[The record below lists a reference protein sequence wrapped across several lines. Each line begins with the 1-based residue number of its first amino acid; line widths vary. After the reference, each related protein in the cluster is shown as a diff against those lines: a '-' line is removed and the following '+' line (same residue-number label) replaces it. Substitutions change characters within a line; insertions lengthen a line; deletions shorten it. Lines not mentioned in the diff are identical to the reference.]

1 MGPLG
6 FWEYEH
12 MPFGLT
18 NAPATFQRLMES
30 CLGELHLNWYIIY
43 LDDIIVFS
51 RTPAEHLHRLKAVI
65 SKLRAAGLK
74 LKPTKC
80 DLFKQQI
87 NYLGYVVSKEGVST
101 DPDKIAAVTEWPQPT
116 TVTEVR
122 SFLGFVS
129 YYRRFIPNFFK
140 VAKPLNQL
148 LQNLE
153 GTPSQKK
160 KFKVYWGPEQKEA
173 FETLQKLCT
182 ESPILAYADFK
193 APFVL
198 HTDASGDGL
207 GAVLYQVQDGQKRV
221 IAYASRSL
229 SKSERN
235 YPVHKLEFL
244 ALKWAITDKFHEYL
258 YGSEFQVFTDN
269 NPLIYV
275 LTAAKLDATGHR
287 WVAALSNYTFSITYK
302 PGKGHVDADALSHI
316 RWPEAIDIDTQTVHA
331 VCKGMQAPHG
341 KVETLCQGVQ
351 AVDALCQ
358 ENAPPGMTPLQW
370 CQAQAKDPAIHQ
382 IIESMQNKTLKHL
395 KIQGD
400 MPSDLKALIRLKKQL
415 LLKQGVLY
423 RRVTPSDAKPRLQ
436 LILPPSQRNKAIE
449 GCHDQVGH
457 LGQDRVLE
465 LLRDRFYW
473 QGMYID
479 VASYLNSC
487 PRCLRRKS
495 QADQAP
501 LLNIEVNQPLELV
514 HLDYL
519 KIEPSKGNVENVLI
533 ITDHFTRYAQAF
545 PSKTQTALATAKLLW
560 NNFIPH
566 YGFPEKI
573 ITDQG
578 RNFESELIDNL
589 CQVAGVK
596 KLCTSPYHPQT
607 NGQCE
612 CFNSTLLNM
621 LGTLTPEQ
629 KKDWKNHVSAMV
641 HAYNCAKNT
650 ATGFSPYYLLF
661 GREPRLPVDV
671 EFGLQRE
678 NQKGPLSESNYV
690 SQLRRQL
697 KFAHNKAKQV
707 ASKQQVRHKG
717 LYDRKCRGATLD
729 VGDLVLVKQTAWKGR
744 HKIQDCWEEEE
755 YQVVDQPTPGVPVY
769 VVKSIA
775 GGRPKVLHRNLLQPL
790 QGRLR
795 QEGATGDDSDGEGE
809 ASDTPKATHGRPR
822 RANPSKKRDVP
833 SLTRLPSPEHMTGDG
848 DSSEDE
854 ECVILSTPVDT
865 PASPIEEVQSTMNEP
880 VTDLSSEI
888 QTIPDQSTIEHEPS
902 DHEAEQVSESE
913 SDSDSSAPIIPRRSA
928 RRTKGIP
935 PVCYGQVQ
943 IKSTIISDMDKPTRY
958 SQVLYVP
965 CYQ

>member
-1 MGPLG
+1 M
-6 FWEYEH
+6 
-12 MPFGLT
+12 
-18 NAPATFQRLMES
+18 S
-30 CLGELHLNWYIIY
+30 CTLNWCIIY

-51 RTPAEHLHRLKAVI
+51 RTPEEHLHRLKAVI

-87 NYLGYVVSKEGVST
+87 NYLGHVVSKEGVST
-101 DPDKIAAVTEWPQPT
+101 DPDKITAVTEWPQPT

-122 SFLGFVS
+122 SFFGFVS
-129 YYRRFIPNFFK
+129 YYRRFIPNFSK
-140 VAKPLNQL
+140 VAKPLNKL

-160 KFKVYWGPEQKEA
+160 KFKVFWGPEQQEA

-207 GAVLYQVQDGQKRV
+207 GAVLYQVQNGQKRV

-269 NPLIYV
+269 NPLTYV
-275 LTAAKLDATGHR
+275 LTTAKLDATGHR
-287 WVAALSNYTFSITYK
+287 WVAALSNYTFGITYK
-302 PGKGHVDADALSHI
+302 PGKGHVDADALSRI

-331 VCKGMQAPHG
+331 VCKGVQAPHG
-341 KVETLCQGVQ
+341 KVETLCQGAQ

-358 ENAPPGMTPLQW
+358 DNAPPGMTPLQW
-370 CQAQAKDPAIHQ
+370 CQAQAKDPAIQH
-382 IIESMQNKTLKHL
+382 IIDSMKKKTLRTL

-400 MPSDLKALIRLKKQL
+400 MPSELKALIRLRKQL

-423 RRVTPSDAKPRLQ
+423 RRTTPVDAKSRLQ
-436 LILPPSQRNKAIE
+436 LILPPSHRTKAIE

-457 LGQDRVLE
+457 LGLDRVLE
-465 LLRDRFYW
+465 LLRDWFYW
-473 QGMYID
+473 PGMHTD

-545 PSKTQTALATAKLLW
+545 PSKTQTALTTAKLLW
-560 NNFIPH
+560 NNFILH
-566 YGFPEKI
+566 YGFPDKI

-578 RNFESELIDNL
+578 RNFESELIENL

-612 CFNSTLLNM
+612 RFNSTLLNM

-641 HAYNCAKNT
+641 HAYNCTRNA

-671 EFGLQRE
+671 EFGLQRGS
-678 NQKGPLSESNYV
+678 QKGPLGESGYV
-690 SQLRRQL
+690 SQLRRRL
-697 KFAHNKAKQV
+697 KFAHNKAKLV
-707 ASKQQVRHKG
+707 ASKQQARHKG
-717 LYDRKCRGATLD
+717 LYDRKCRGATLGI
-729 VGDLVLVKQTAWKGR
+729 GDLVLVKQTAWKGR
-744 HKIQDCWEEEE
+744 HKIQDRWEEEE

-775 GGRPKVLHRNLLQPL
+775 GGRPRVLHRNLLLPL
-790 QGRLR
+790 QGRIR
-795 QEGATGDDSDGEGE
+795 PEGGTGDESSSDSESESE
-809 ASDTPKATHGRPR
+809 AHEAAGTPCGRPR
-822 RANPSKKRDVP
+822 GNCPPCVNTPKKRGAPAHLSRDDL
-833 SLTRLPSPEHMTGDG
+833 SSPEHMTGDE
-848 DSSEDE
+848 DSSEE
-854 ECVILSTPVDT
+854 EEGIIPPALPTRGPT
-865 PASPIEEVQSTMNEP
+865 PADSPSPTAETVEDDELSAVS
-880 VTDLSSEI
+880 DLPSI
-888 QTIPDQSTIEHEPS
+888 TQPLPDQNQSGEVI
-902 DHEAEQVSESE
+902 DHEQASETD
-913 SDSDSSAPIIPRRSA
+913 SDSDLERPVPAAPRRSA
-928 RRTKGIP
+928 RSTKGIP
-935 PVCYGQVQ
+935 PMCYGQAYIQ
-943 IKSTIISDMDKPTRY
+943 STIISELSKPTRY
-958 SQVLYVP
+958 RQVLYVP
-965 CYQ
+965 CYQPTETIDS